1 MIGLRGIGKAMCGWD
16 FLNCYDLT
24 NDDTRSELT
33 QLLDLKNAMCKTENH
48 MRVGYL
54 TNC

>member
-1 MIGLRGIGKAMCGWD
+1 MAGTR
-16 FLNCYDLT
+16 LNCYYLT

-48 MRVGYL
+48 M
-54 TNC
+54 